1 MRIYDFE
8 TFRNRTTETV
18 LDKLTIQQQNEL
30 LEHLRET
37 VKQRRISIRDKAEQA
52 LQEINQHLEI

>member
-37 VKQRRISIRDKAEQA
+37 VKKRRISIRDKAQQA
-52 LQEINQHLEI
+52 LHEINQHLEI

>member
-37 VKQRRISIRDKAEQA
+37 VKQRRISIRDKAEQV